1 MAHLKKTL
9 PILFAF
15 VLIANCILFSAAQM
29 DDDDDEDSKETT
41 ASMRKT
47 WKGKVCTIRNA
58 DASSYKMYMR
68 KMTKRFR
75 VAYKR
80 EPKKGSKWIVTP
92 VRVGNKSYFEVY
104 NEEMKMYMGATKTE
118 ARGRTDNYQKSDTTK
133 TLFNIDPP
141 KQDVPVYIS
150 SFKGKFISEPT
161 SLKKKSVAMEYN
173 KKTKWI
179 IKCN

>member
-1 MAHLKKTL
+1 MAHVKKTL
-9 PILFAF
+9 PILLAF

-29 DDDDDEDSKETT
+29 DDDDDEDSKETAASLQT
-41 ASMRKT
+41 A

-68 KMTKRFR
+68 KMSKGFR

-80 EPKKGSKWIVTP
+80 EPQKGTNWIITP
-92 VRVGNKSYFEVY
+92 VQVGEKSYFEVY
-104 NEEMKMYMGATKTE
+104 NKEMKMYMGASKSQ
-118 ARGRTDNYQKSDTTK
+118 ARGTTKNHEKSDTTK
-133 TLFNIDPP
+133 TLFKIDPP

-150 SFKGKFISEPT
+150 SFKGKFINEPT
-161 SLKKKSVAMEYN
+161 SLKKKGVAVDS
-173 KKTKWI
+173 KKKSKWI